1 MHLDW
6 TKEQIAEYER
16 SVEFAR
22 LQLEPGTA
30 ERDCQSQFS
39 PELWLA
45 CAKFGVLGWCFP
57 EQYGGGGLDL
67 TSTIRRL
74 EGIGYG
80 CSDNGLTLGL
90 NGQMWSVQEPLMT
103 FGNDEQKQRYL
114 SALCRGEILAAH
126 GMTEKNSGS
135 DAFALSTS
143 AKKVDGGYLLN
154 GEKHYVGLAPV
165 ADIALIFA
173 RTDPNAG
180 QWGISAFIVEK
191 GFEGYS
197 AGSRELKMGL
207 RSSPV
212 GSITMNN
219 CFVPMENRLGPE
231 GIGVSIFTHSMDW
244 ERGFIFASHLGA
256 MHRQFDTCVEYA
268 RNRKQFGRPIGQ
280 FQAVSHRVADMKVRL
295 DTARML
301 LYRVAKLKEDG
312 KPCTAEAAMAK
323 LHISESLLRNSEDAV
338 RIHGA
343 LGYFSEYG
351 IERSLRDAAGGVI
364 YSGSSDIQRNIIASS
379 LGL

>member
-1 MHLDW
+1 MQLDW
-6 TKEQIAEYER
+6 TKEQIAEYRR
-16 SVEFAR
+16 SVDFAR
-22 LQLEPGTA
+22 LQLDSGSA
-30 ERDCQSQFS
+30 ERDSQSQFS
-39 PELWLA
+39 PELWRG
-45 CAKFGVLGWCFP
+45 CADFGVLGWCFP
-57 EQYGGGGLDL
+57 KQYGGGGLDL
-67 TSTIRRL
+67 MSTVHRL

-90 NGQMWSVQEPLMT
+90 NGQIWSVQEPLLT

-114 SALCRGEILAAH
+114 SALCRGEMLAAH
-126 GMTEKNSGS
+126 GMTERNSGS
-135 DAFALSTS
+135 DAFALSTR
-143 AKKVDGGYLLN
+143 ADKVDGGYLLN
-154 GEKHYVGLAPV
+154 GEKQYVGLAPV

-191 GFEGYS
+191 DFEGYS

-212 GSITMNN
+212 GNITMND

-244 ERGFIFASHLGA
+244 ERGFIFASHVGA
-256 MHRQFDTCVEYA
+256 MHKQLDTCVEYA

-280 FQAVSHRVADMKVRL
+280 FQGVSHRIADMKVRL
-295 DTARML
+295 DTSRML
-301 LYRVAKLKEDG
+301 LYRIAKLKQDG

-323 LHISESLLRNSEDAV
+323 LHISESLLRNSEDAM

-343 LGYFSEYG
+343 LGYFSEFG
-351 IERSLRDAAGGVI
+351 IERGLRDAAGGVI
-364 YSGSSDIQRNIIASS
+364 YSGSSDIQKNIIASS